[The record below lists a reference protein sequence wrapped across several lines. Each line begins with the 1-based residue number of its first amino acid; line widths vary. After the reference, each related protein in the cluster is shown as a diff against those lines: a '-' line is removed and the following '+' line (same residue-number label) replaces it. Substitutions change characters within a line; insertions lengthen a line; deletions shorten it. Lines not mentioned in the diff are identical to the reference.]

1 MLNGIKHQY
10 CKGMSIPTFSPATVE
25 ATKLLGSRVR
35 LARKRRR
42 WTITQLAERTGV
54 SETTIRKIERGEP
67 SVALGTAFEAA
78 TLVGVALFHP
88 DQVRRRIES
97 ARVEDMLAVLPASVR
112 HPTGFDDDF

>member
-1 MLNGIKHQY
+1 
-10 CKGMSIPTFSPATVE
+10 MSIPTHSPATVE
-25 ATKLLGSRVR
+25 AAKLLGSRVR

-54 SETTIRKIERGEP
+54 SETTIRKIERGDP

-88 DQVRRRIES
+88 DQVRRRLES
-97 ARVEDMLAVLPASVR
+97 SRIEDMLAVLPASVR
-112 HPTGFDDDF
+112 LPTGLDDAF